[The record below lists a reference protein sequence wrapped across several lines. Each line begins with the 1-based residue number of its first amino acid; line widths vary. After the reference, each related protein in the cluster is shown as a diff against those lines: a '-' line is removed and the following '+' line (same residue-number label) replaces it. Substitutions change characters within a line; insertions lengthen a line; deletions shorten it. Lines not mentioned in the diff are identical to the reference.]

1 MQKNILMRSEALKIN
16 TVSTQCQN
24 RNSKITGK
32 TNILLF
38 LSMYVCVRELQINV
52 EDVNFKNRRRN

>member
-1 MQKNILMRSEALKIN
+1 MCSKALKIN
-16 TVSTQCQN
+16 TVSTQRQN

-32 TNILLF
+32 TYILLF
-38 LSMYVCVRELQINV
+38 LSMYVCVREWQINV